1 MNIYKNN
8 FKDLTVK
15 ELNIKRNKVNS
26 LMSEF
31 NWVELSHTKQL
42 IDRELERRKVGNRI
56 KNTLNKVFNGII

>member
-1 MNIYKNN
+1 MNISKNN

>member
-1 MNIYKNN
+1 MNISKNN

-15 ELNIKRNKVNS
+15 ELNVKRNKVNS

-42 IDRELERRKVGNRI
+42 IERELERRKVGNRI

>member
-1 MNIYKNN
+1 MNISKNN

-31 NWVELSHTKQL
+31 NWAELSYTKQL

>member
-1 MNIYKNN
+1 MNISKIN

-15 ELNIKRNKVNS
+15 ELKIKRNKVNS

>member
-1 MNIYKNN
+1 MNISKNN

-42 IDRELERRKVGNRI
+42 IERELERRKVGNRI

>member
-1 MNIYKNN
+1 MNISKNN

-31 NWVELSHTKQL
+31 NWVELSYTKQL

>member
-1 MNIYKNN
+1 MNISKNN

-15 ELNIKRNKVNS
+15 ELNVKLNKVNN
-26 LMSEF
+26 LISEY
-31 NWVELSHTKQL
+31 NWVELSYTKQL